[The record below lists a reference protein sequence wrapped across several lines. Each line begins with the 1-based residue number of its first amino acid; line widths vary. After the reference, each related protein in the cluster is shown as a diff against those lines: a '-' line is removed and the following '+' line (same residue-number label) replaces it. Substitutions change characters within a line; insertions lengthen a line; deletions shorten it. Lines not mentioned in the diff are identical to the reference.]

1 MSGNLKKSVQKQR
14 LETAIESG
22 SSSVGKLIQ
31 KKRKSDEESQTQQAC
46 IKWFQHQYPQYN
58 FLLFAIPNGTNAG
71 GKRIKFK
78 GKEIPLAAIK
88 AKKEGLKSGVADLFL
103 SLPHLGFEEKHGLY
117 IEMKKKGE
125 DQDPNQ
131 ILFQKAVEDKDYQYS
146 ICRSVDEF
154 IKVVNSYL
162 QPF

>member
-1 MSGNLKKSVQKQR
+1 MKLTSKHITQKERLKSAVD
-14 LETAIESG
+14 LGG
-22 SSSVGKLIQ
+22 SSVEKIIQ

-46 IKWFQHQYPQYN
+46 IKWFQHQFPQYN

-71 GKRIKFK
+71 GKRIKYK

-88 AKKEGLKSGVADLFL
+88 AKKEGLKSGVADLFI

-131 ILFQKAVEDKDYQYS
+131 ILFQKAVEDKGYQYS
-146 ICRSVDEF
+146 ICRSLDEF
-154 IKVVNSYL
+154 IKVINNYL

>member
-1 MSGNLKKSVQKQR
+1 MISKKSVQKQR

>member
-1 MSGNLKKSVQKQR
+1 MSGTLKKSVQKQR

-46 IKWFQHQYPQYN
+46 IKWFQYQFPQYN